1 MNVKIKK
8 SICIFSLLTAL
19 TVGCENKDIVS
30 DYKTAYKNFIKENKL
45 DAIASS
51 TYDLIYVDEDDIPE
65 LVYTE
70 GDTIMNVSL
79 YSYKEGSVHTILDAG
94 NIGFAGNI
102 GYSYCHKKNSICHE
116 NYDYAGL
123 LRYFD
128 YMKINDKFEFEVT
141 DSYTERLFEDKDNNG
156 FPSGNEFEN
165 LLDEPIYFIGN
176 TQVTKEE
183 TDALSKGEYKY
194 IKGNITLDE
203 LYDKLQ

>member
-1 MNVKIKK
+1 MKK
-8 SICIFSLLTAL
+8 LSAFILMLLTAVF
-19 TVGCENKDIVS
+19 TAACENKAD
-30 DYKTAYKNFIKENKL
+30 DYKTAYKDFIKENKL

-79 YSYKEGSVHTILDAG
+79 YSFKEGSIHTIHEAR

-116 NYDYAGL
+116 NYDYSGII
-123 LRYFD
+123 RYFD
-128 YMKINDKFEFEVT
+128 YMKINDSFELEVT
-141 DSYTERLFEDKDNNG
+141 EYYTERLFEDKDNNG
-156 FPSGNEFEN
+156 FPNKNELDN

-183 TDALSKGEYKY
+183 AESLGKGEYNY
-194 IKGNITLDE
+194 IMGNITLDE